1 MTILNLF
8 INFINQIVTIKVF
21 NFELIDYMIF
31 FAIIIIVF
39 KIINVLAGNKTKN
52 KKKEDKE

>member
-8 INFINQIVTIKVF
+8 IEFINQIVTIKVF

>member
-8 INFINQIVTIKVF
+8 IDFINQIVTIKVF

-31 FAIIIIVF
+31 FAIIIIIF
-39 KIINVLAGNKTKN
+39 KIINVLAGNRTKTN
-52 KKKEDKE
+52 KKEKQE

>member
-31 FAIIIIVF
+31 FAIIIIIF
-39 KIINVLAGNKTKN
+39 KIINVLGGNRTKN
-52 KKKEDKE
+52 KKEKQE

>member
-31 FAIIIIVF
+31 FAIIIIIF
-39 KIINVLAGNKTKN
+39 KIINVLARN
-52 KKKEDKE
+52 KKEKQE

>member
-21 NFELIDYMIF
+21 SFELIDYMIF
-31 FAIIIIVF
+31 FAIIIIIF
-39 KIINVLAGNKTKN
+39 KIINVLGGNKTKTN
-52 KKKEDKE
+52 KKEKQE